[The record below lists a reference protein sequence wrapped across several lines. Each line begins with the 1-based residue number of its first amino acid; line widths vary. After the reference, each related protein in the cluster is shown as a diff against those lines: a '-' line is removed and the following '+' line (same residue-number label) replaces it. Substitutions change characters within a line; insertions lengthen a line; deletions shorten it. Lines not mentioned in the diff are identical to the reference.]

1 MIVRQAGPDDHRQ
14 LNDVMRRASLAVE
27 SGEVLRELLQS
38 PELLEV
44 DTSLLSCGQ
53 VVLAESDGIPIGFAS
68 FTLTSSIEAELDGMF
83 VDPMH
88 WRRGVGR
95 MIFEAVEL
103 ELGERRIKRVRVVA
117 GSQAVDF
124 YRSVG
129 FSIIG
134 EEKTPLGPTVPVM
147 LKTLT

>member
-14 LNDVMRRASLAVE
+14 LNDVMRLASLAVE
-27 SGEVLRELLQS
+27 SGKVLRELLEH
-38 PELLEV
+38 PELLQL

-68 FTLTSSIEAELDGMF
+68 FALTSSIEAELDGMF
-83 VDPMH
+83 VDPRH

-95 MIFEAVEL
+95 MIFEAVER
-103 ELGERRIKRVRVVA
+103 ELSDRRIRRVRVVA
-117 GSQAVDF
+117 GASAVAF

-134 EEKTPLGPTVPVM
+134 EEKTALGPTVPVM
-147 LKTLT
+147 IKSLT